1 MTKHFHDEALSTND
15 GDHGEHHCNDT
26 TTTIAAKTLTTFC
39 DSHDDDFR
47 FDAAE
52 GGGGGTLTLY
62 CNLCIARHVR

>member
-1 MTKHFHDEALSTND
+1 MTKHFQQMMATMANI
-15 GDHGEHHCNDT
+15 HCNDT